1 MCNLY
6 TRVHVFN
13 KRNQGKSASSIPPLK
28 YNIYQKRKKRQKFVI
43 ELFPLPEI

>member
-6 TRVHVFN
+6 TRVHVSK

-28 YNIYQKRKKRQKFVI
+28 YNIYQKRKIKTKIRYRTFS
-43 ELFPLPEI
+43 FT